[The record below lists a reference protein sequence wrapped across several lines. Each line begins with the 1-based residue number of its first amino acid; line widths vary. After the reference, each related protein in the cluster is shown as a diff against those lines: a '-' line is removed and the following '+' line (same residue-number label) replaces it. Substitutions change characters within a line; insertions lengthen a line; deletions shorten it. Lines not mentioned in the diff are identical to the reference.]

1 MIAVAAYCVLALT
14 VALAGLGITACIL
27 VGPGRDTNRGLRW
40 LWRRAT
46 RDMPAPADTQAIQDP
61 PVTYTPPPA
70 RPRIYLTPA
79 AQNKR
84 AADLDRQL
92 GDLPTWDQLAALY
105 MIPEETS

>member
-61 PVTYTPPPA
+61 PVTVHAAVARLSASTWIA
-70 RPRIYLTPA
+70 GARGAEARRRPRA
-79 AQNKR
+79 ATR
-84 AADLDRQL
+84 R
-92 GDLPTWDQLAALY
+92 PTRTWDQLAAS
-105 MIPEETS
+105 T